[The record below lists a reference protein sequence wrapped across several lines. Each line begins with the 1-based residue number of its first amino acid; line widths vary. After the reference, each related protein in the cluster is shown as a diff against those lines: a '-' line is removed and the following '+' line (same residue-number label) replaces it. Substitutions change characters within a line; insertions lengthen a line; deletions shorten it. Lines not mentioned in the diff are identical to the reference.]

1 MEKHILKA
9 VVDDGTREVP
19 LLNTFGKEIC
29 RVHFRPADYSILD
42 RYNALMGGFDEMV
55 EPLKHIT
62 IKNDGTA
69 EFEKDWA
76 VVKQVEATLKDKIND
91 LFDMEDADAIFAKR
105 HPFSS
110 VGGQFFCFHVLAA
123 LGAVIE
129 QAISEEAALSEAR
142 MAKYMEDLDTPTET
156 PGVISFAGAAS
167 N

>member
-69 EFEKDWA
+69 EFEKIGR
-76 VVKQVEATLKDKIND
+76 L
-91 LFDMEDADAIFAKR
+91 
-105 HPFSS
+105 SS
-110 VGGQFFCFHVLAA
+110 RLR
-123 LGAVIE
+123 L
-129 QAISEEAALSEAR
+129 
-142 MAKYMEDLDTPTET
+142 P
-156 PGVISFAGAAS
+156 
-167 N
+167 